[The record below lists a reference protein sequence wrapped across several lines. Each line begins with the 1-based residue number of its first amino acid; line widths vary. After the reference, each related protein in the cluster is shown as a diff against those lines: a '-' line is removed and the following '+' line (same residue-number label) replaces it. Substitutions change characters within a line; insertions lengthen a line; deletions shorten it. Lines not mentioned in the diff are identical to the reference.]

1 MTKEQISII
10 AIVISFIGN
19 ALFTLSSLF
28 HSKKKIIAT
37 QSFCHGLNGA
47 AQLMQG
53 GYGGTIQDFT
63 MLVKNFVLL
72 FVDEARKKFILF
84 INVVCIIVA
93 LVFGIIS
100 IQIWAED
107 KGWFQYLPVGGMFVY
122 SVCSTFVFAKRGL
135 SKNFTEVLLK
145 SALIFNGICQCI
157 YGILLPLIPNTIFN
171 ALTIV
176 ISIYSII
183 RIAIKVHKEKK
194 NPKDIEDFNQE
205 ENIIDEEQKEFP
217 SIFLFIEN
225 YSQNRQFVV
234 FCLKNRL
241 SFVAFSNIILFI
253 HKKRCFVNYYYK
265 IRTFLEYYSQ

>member
-53 GYGGTIQDFT
+53 GYGGMIQDFT

-205 ENIIDEEQKEFP
+205 ENIIDEEQKGFP
-217 SIFLFIEN
+217 SIFSFYRKLFMKQTIHCILFKEQVIFCYFSEYN
-225 YSQNRQFVV
+225 SIYSQKTL
-234 FCLKNRL
+234 FC
-241 SFVAFSNIILFI
+241 
-253 HKKRCFVNYYYK
+253 
-265 IRTFLEYYSQ
+265 

>member
-1 MTKEQISII
+1 MYNKPKNEEWIMTKEQISII

-53 GYGGTIQDFT
+53 GYGGMIQDFT

-205 ENIIDEEQKEFP
+205 ENIIDEE
-217 SIFLFIEN
+217 
-225 YSQNRQFVV
+225 
-234 FCLKNRL
+234 
-241 SFVAFSNIILFI
+241 
-253 HKKRCFVNYYYK
+253 
-265 IRTFLEYYSQ
+265 

>member
-53 GYGGTIQDFT
+53 GYGGMIQDFT